1 MKKLLTLLISAL
13 LSACY
18 IQAQNVGIGETA
30 PASKMSVKGNL
41 CVGSGYSTTVA
52 PTDGAII
59 QGRVGIATA
68 APDTNTILDMS
79 GVSKKGILLPHM
91 SHAERVSMV
100 NMADGFVVYDT
111 DSNVIYY
118 SDNHV
123 WHTLVAVD
131 DNNNVY
137 GGSHLPTG
145 SGPTGPT
152 GAAGTAGA
160 TGPTGAAGTAGHTG
174 ATGPTGSAG
183 ATGPTGSA
191 GSAGTAGATGPTGPT
206 GAAGSAGVAG
216 PTGPTGAAGSAGT
229 VGATG
234 PTGATGTITS
244 GSGAGNTIYWNGTAW
259 VYNSSNI
266 YNNGGS
272 IGIGTTSPSS
282 SYKLDVTGAG
292 RFTSTLTVGAYT
304 LPATDGTANYVL
316 TTNGSGSVTWKAVT
330 ATGSSTTVSGL
341 TAGQALF
348 GSSSGGIGQ
357 SNNFYWDNGN
367 GRLGIGTSSPSALFS
382 VGSSSQFQVDGS
394 GNISVSSSGSMT
406 MASLTTGQVIFPVNG
421 RFTQSNNFFWDNGNG
436 RLGIGTSSPS
446 NLLSVGSSSQFQ
458 VDGSGNVTVSSSGS
472 LQVASLAT
480 GQILFPNAAGRFTQN
495 NNLYWDNGN
504 SRLGV
509 GTSSPTAQF
518 SVGSSSQFQV
528 DGSGN
533 VTVSSSGSMT
543 MASLQNGQI
552 IYPVN
557 GRFSQ
562 SNNLSW
568 DYNNS
573 KLNVSGGIYLNGNF
587 SGSGTNSYSS
597 DMKLKKNITE
607 ISGALDI
614 VSRLK
619 PSTYSFRTG
628 EFGDMYLPE
637 GKHYGVI
644 AQELQKVLPELV
656 SKQTFTGT
664 KDNKVDYLAVN
675 YNELIPILIK
685 AVQEQQAE
693 IDQLKNELKK

>member
-1 MKKLLTLLISAL
+1 
-13 LSACY
+13 
-18 IQAQNVGIGETA
+18 
-30 PASKMSVKGNL
+30 
-41 CVGSGYSTTVA
+41 
-52 PTDGAII
+52 
-59 QGRVGIATA
+59 
-68 APDTNTILDMS
+68 
-79 GVSKKGILLPHM
+79 
-91 SHAERVSMV
+91 
-100 NMADGFVVYDT
+100 
-111 DSNVIYY
+111 
-118 SDNHV
+118 
-123 WHTLVAVD
+123 
-131 DNNNVY
+131 
-137 GGSHLPTG
+137 
-145 SGPTGPT
+145 
-152 GAAGTAGA
+152 
-160 TGPTGAAGTAGHTG
+160 
-174 ATGPTGSAG
+174 
-183 ATGPTGSA
+183 
-191 GSAGTAGATGPTGPT
+191 
-206 GAAGSAGVAG
+206 
-216 PTGPTGAAGSAGT
+216 
-229 VGATG
+229 
-234 PTGATGTITS
+234 
-244 GSGAGNTIYWNGTAW
+244 
-259 VYNSSNI
+259 
-266 YNNGGS
+266 
-272 IGIGTTSPSS
+272 
-282 SYKLDVTGAG
+282 VTGAG

-406 MASLTTGQVIFPVNG
+406 MASLTTGQVIFPVNGRFTQSNNFFWDNGNGRLGVGTSSPSALFSVGSSSQFQVDGSGNVSVSSSGSMTMASLTTGQVLFPVNG

>member
-1 MKKLLTLLISAL
+1 
-13 LSACY
+13 
-18 IQAQNVGIGETA
+18 
-30 PASKMSVKGNL
+30 
-41 CVGSGYSTTVA
+41 
-52 PTDGAII
+52 
-59 QGRVGIATA
+59 
-68 APDTNTILDMS
+68 
-79 GVSKKGILLPHM
+79 
-91 SHAERVSMV
+91 
-100 NMADGFVVYDT
+100 
-111 DSNVIYY
+111 
-118 SDNHV
+118 
-123 WHTLVAVD
+123 
-131 DNNNVY
+131 
-137 GGSHLPTG
+137 
-145 SGPTGPT
+145 
-152 GAAGTAGA
+152 
-160 TGPTGAAGTAGHTG
+160 
-174 ATGPTGSAG
+174 
-183 ATGPTGSA
+183 
-191 GSAGTAGATGPTGPT
+191 
-206 GAAGSAGVAG
+206 
-216 PTGPTGAAGSAGT
+216 
-229 VGATG
+229 
-234 PTGATGTITS
+234 
-244 GSGAGNTIYWNGTAW
+244 
-259 VYNSSNI
+259 
-266 YNNGGS
+266 
-272 IGIGTTSPSS
+272 
-282 SYKLDVTGAG
+282 VTGAG